1 MVLLLIGGAFEH
13 GLEEEKTEHSEHDEE
28 FHGNNDPKGF
38 TPSHLSETVDVE
50 SQRFSE
56 RVDNVHVRK
65 KEKKESVNGEGEPR
79 RDVASVFSDSLQTM
93 GAFGVLSR
101 GVDSVLR
108 NGYRLFARFEALF
121 CYVMFYKNTG
131 LIRNYQSFD
140 SYICHSR

>member
-1 MVLLLIGGAFEH
+1 MFE
-13 GLEEEKTEHSEHDEE
+13 
-28 FHGNNDPKGF
+28 
-38 TPSHLSETVDVE
+38 
-50 SQRFSE
+50 
-56 RVDNVHVRK
+56 RK
-65 KEKKESVNGEGEPR
+65 KRVCEWRGRTAARG
-79 RDVASVFSDSLQTM
+79 DVAFVFSDSLQTM

-121 CYVMFYKNTG
+121 CYVVFYKNTG